1 MPRSATLQA
10 IPEPVPILQSFKTP
24 PYVYFLKTTIVIKRL
39 KAFLIDYVIILIYLG
54 ILLLT
59 SLLISRIFH
68 LGVDKESPV
77 FGELIAF
84 VTLTL
89 PVILYFTLPENGKYA
104 ATVGKRK
111 FGLCV
116 VNKSFNKAGFWQ
128 LLLRNCIKFLPWE
141 LAHFFIFR
149 LFYFDSTGTIV
160 PAWVLAGLIG
170 SQLLAIL
177 YLLFIIFS
185 KTKRSIYELFSK
197 TRVVQNKG

>member
-1 MPRSATLQA
+1 M
-10 IPEPVPILQSFKTP
+10 
-24 PYVYFLKTTIVIKRL
+24 KTTIVVKRL
-39 KAFLIDYVIILIYLG
+39 KAFLIDYVIILTYLG

-59 SLLISRIFH
+59 SLLISRIFQI
-68 LGVDKESPV
+68 GVDKGSPV
-77 FGELIAF
+77 LGQLIAF

-89 PVILYFTLPENGKYA
+89 PVILYFTLSENGKYA

-116 VNKSFNKAGFWQ
+116 VSKSFTKASLWQ

-149 LFYFDSTGTIV
+149 LFYFNSTGTIV

-177 YLLFIIFS
+177 YLLYIIFS
-185 KTKRSIYELFSK
+185 KSKRSIYELFSN
-197 TRVVQNKG
+197 TRVVQKKT

>member
-1 MPRSATLQA
+1 
-10 IPEPVPILQSFKTP
+10 
-24 PYVYFLKTTIVIKRL
+24 LKTTIVIKRV
-39 KAFLIDYVIILIYLG
+39 KAFLIDYLIILVYLG
-54 ILLLT
+54 ILLVT
-59 SLLISRIFH
+59 SLLVSRIFQ
-68 LGVDKESPV
+68 LRLDNAGPV
-77 FGELIAF
+77 IGELIAF

-89 PVILYFTLPENGKYA
+89 PVILYFTLSENGKYA

-111 FGLCV
+111 FGLSV
-116 VNKSFNKAGFWQ
+116 LSKSFSKAGFWQ

-170 SQLLAIL
+170 SQSLAIL

-185 KTKRSIYELFSK
+185 KSKRSIYELFSK
-197 TRVVQNKG
+197 TRVVQNKGSLQEMHSLL